1 MNKSFLLGNST
12 IKIHRT
18 LSLKG
23 SITDAHVGRGMA
35 DDLTSTLTAAK
46 LKALCVINDLATSG
60 NKADLVQR
68 LLDSGL
74 GREELGLS
82 VISEEISS
90 DETIEDEVI
99 FSLEDEETIS
109 PETEP
114 EILESKEQ
122 VPVSEVMEAEILDAD
137 LVMVSEE
144 IEKPK
149 PKIKPVESKLSAQQK
164 PTTLIEM
171 VKKPQVAACVLVL
184 IILGAGG
191 WYYFSA
197 QLEPFTADQLRYG
210 DEMTYTISDGDFMAT
225 EGFLDLVLDQIETD
239 DDICK
244 LRMMFDGSGDVS
256 ITDGGT
262 DQLFSQTSNDRL
274 GAVSVRGGQGM
285 SWLSVESVSSYELD
299 SFTIQR
305 HLQSSIPGSNGCS
318 DFPASVSGTADITS
332 TKWTELRER
341 ASLGTKV
348 DWNLNIEDS
357 YQGTLMTYGVG
368 GFFGDLEVLSPGFSL
383 LVQPVELQE
392 LLSNDYIDDGATG
405 SRLGW
410 DWRVLGTEELGST
423 EMWKIVATNKDIQ
436 DYCLGSASMTL
447 WVEEGNP
454 WATRQTVDVVISG
467 SDSNRQGCST
477 TTKLLGDYV
486 LPEGELTMSHTFQKS
501 SLKLGSKALE
511 YGLSYDARPLANELS
526 PDDDDLKEWG
536 ANGIHM
542 PDDSSMRVHNLE
554 TSIQCFDYFQSSA
567 AGATAALDDGGYV
580 WRAIDSNLGT
590 TTQWNVSWIATDET
604 AGWVKFNVTGTPS
617 SENCYFDSKGVYD
630 ESISHNREFIPKVLN
645 ISNIESRLSDSSRF
659 TDLSGANG
667 IFTSSGDYHP
677 ETRVGYLVVVPGSG
691 INSILT
697 NIGDATDGATTVDI
711 SREWDSGG
719 WENRFNLVADA
730 SDGRIVGWNFVK
742 NT

>member
-1 MNKSFLLGNST
+1 MKKSFLLRNST
-12 IKIHRT
+12 IRIHRT

-23 SITDAHVGRGMA
+23 GITDAHMGRGMS

-46 LKALCVINDLATSG
+46 LKALCVLNDLATSG
-60 NKADLVQR
+60 KKSELLQR

-74 GREELGLS
+74 ERDELGLPS
-82 VISEEISS
+82 ISEMA
-90 DETIEDEVI
+90 EDEVT
-99 FSLEDEETIS
+99 FSLEDEDTLT
-109 PETEP
+109 PEIEP
-114 EILESKEQ
+114 EESIQSKRKVKDEIL
-122 VPVSEVMEAEILDAD
+122 EAEILDAD
-137 LVMVSEE
+137 LIDISEE

-149 PKIKPVESKLSAQQK
+149 STIKPVASKQSNIEK
-164 PTTLIEM
+164 PTTLFEM
-171 VKKPQVAACVLVL
+171 IKKPQVAAAVLAL

-191 WYYFSA
+191 WYYFNA

-225 EGFLDLVLDQIETD
+225 EGFLDLVLDQIETE

-244 LRMMFDGSGDVS
+244 LRLMFDGLGDVS

-262 DQLFSQTSNDRL
+262 DQLVSQTSNDRI
-274 GAVSVRGGQGM
+274 GAVGVRGGQGM
-285 SWLSVESVSSYELD
+285 SWLSVEAVSSYDFD

-318 DFPASVSGTADITS
+318 DFPASISGTADITS

-341 ASLGTKV
+341 ESLGTKV

-357 YQGTLMTYGVG
+357 YEGTLMSYGVG
-368 GFFGDLEVLSPGFSL
+368 GLFGDLEVISPGFSL

-392 LLSNDYIDDGATG
+392 LLANDYIDDGATG

-410 DWRVLGTEELGST
+410 DWRVLGTDVLGST
-423 EMWKIVATNKDIQ
+423 DMWKIVATNKDVQ

-454 WATRQTVDVVISG
+454 WATRQEVDVRISG
-467 SDSNRQGCST
+467 SDSGQQDCST
-477 TTKLLGDYV
+477 TSKLLGDYI

-501 SLKLGSKALE
+501 SLKLGNKALE

-526 PDDDDLKEWG
+526 PDEDEMNEWG
-536 ANGIHM
+536 VNGIHM
-542 PDDSSMRVHNLE
+542 PDNSTMRTHNLE
-554 TSIQCFDYFQSSA
+554 TSMQCFDYFLSDA
-567 AGATAALDDGGYV
+567 AGATAALDDSGYI
-580 WRAIDSNLGT
+580 WRAIDTNFGT

-604 AGWVKFNVTGTPS
+604 AGWVKFNVTGAPS
-617 SENCYFDSKGVYD
+617 SENCYFDSKGAYD
-630 ESISHNREFIPKVLN
+630 ESIAHNREFIPEVID
-645 ISNIESRLSDSSRF
+645 ISNLESRLSDSSRF
-659 TDLSGANG
+659 SDLSGTNG
-667 IFTSSGDYHP
+667 IFTSSGEYHP

-697 NIGDATDGATTVDI
+697 NIGDATDGATTVDF
-711 SREWDSGG
+711 SREWDSNG
-719 WENRFNLVADA
+719 WDNRFNLVADA
-730 SDGRIVGWNFVK
+730 TDGRIIGWNYVK
-742 NT
+742 NS

>member
-1 MNKSFLLGNST
+1 MNNPFLLRNST

-23 SITDAHVGRGMA
+23 SVTDAHVGRGMA
-35 DDLTSTLTAAK
+35 DDLTSTLTVAK
-46 LKALCVINDLATSG
+46 LKALCVLNDLATSG
-60 NKADLVQR
+60 KKADLLQR

-74 GREELGLS
+74 DREELGLP
-82 VISEEISS
+82 VISEEKSN
-90 DETIEDEVI
+90 DEAIDDEVI
-99 FSLEDEETIS
+99 FSLEDDDTIT
-109 PETEP
+109 PEAEP
-114 EILESKEQ
+114 EVLESSKEK
-122 VPVSEVMEAEILDAD
+122 PVEEILDAEILDAD
-137 LVMVSEE
+137 LVE
-144 IEKPK
+144 ISKEVEKPK
-149 PKIKPVESKLSAQQK
+149 PTIKPVESKTSTLQK
-164 PTTLIEM
+164 PTTLVEM
-171 VKKPQVAACVLVL
+171 VKRPQVAAAVLVL

-225 EGFLDLVLDQIETD
+225 EGFLDLVLDQIETE

-262 DQLFSQTSNDRL
+262 DQLVSQTSNDRI

-285 SWLSVESVSSYELD
+285 SWLSVEAVSSYDLD

-357 YQGTLMTYGVG
+357 YEGTLMSYGVG
-368 GFFGDLEVLSPGFSL
+368 GFFGDLEVISPGFSL

-392 LLSNDYIDDGATG
+392 LLANDYIDDGATG

-423 EMWKIVATNKDIQ
+423 EMWKIVATNKDVQ

-526 PDDDDLKEWG
+526 PDEDELKEWG

-542 PDDSSMRVHNLE
+542 PDDSTMRAHDLDTSM
-554 TSIQCFDYFQSSA
+554 QCFDYFQSSA
-567 AGATAALDDGGYV
+567 AGATAALDDGGYI
-580 WRAIDSNLGT
+580 WRAIDSNLGV

-617 SENCYFDSKGVYD
+617 SENCDFDSKGAYD

-659 TDLSGANG
+659 TDLSGTNG
-667 IFTSSGDYHP
+667 IFTSSGEYHP

-719 WENRFNLVADA
+719 WDNRFNLVADA
-730 SDGRIVGWNFVK
+730 SDGRIVGWNYVK

>member
-1 MNKSFLLGNST
+1 MNNLFLLRNSM
-12 IKIHRT
+12 IKIHRA

-23 SITDAHVGRGMA
+23 NVTDAHMGRGMA
-35 DDLTSTLTAAK
+35 DDLTSTLTVAK
-46 LKALCVINDLATSG
+46 LKALCVLNDLGTSG
-60 NKADLVQR
+60 KKSELLQR

-74 GREELGLS
+74 DREELGLPADS
-82 VISEEISS
+82 TVSKDDEAIDEE
-90 DETIEDEVI
+90 VV
-99 FSLEDEETIS
+99 FSLEDDDTIT
-109 PETEP
+109 PDIEP
-114 EILESKEQ
+114 EVSDSIKEKPVEEIL
-122 VPVSEVMEAEILDAD
+122 EAEILDAD
-137 LVMVSEE
+137 LVEISEG

-149 PKIKPVESKLSAQQK
+149 PTIKPVESKTSNPHK
-164 PTTLIEM
+164 PTTLVEM
-171 VKKPQVAACVLVL
+171 VKRPQVAAAVLVL

-225 EGFLDLVLDQIETD
+225 EGFLDLVLDQIETE

-262 DQLFSQTSNDRL
+262 DQLFSQTSNDRV

-285 SWLSVESVSSYELD
+285 SWLSVESVSSYDFD

-357 YQGTLMTYGVG
+357 YEGTLMSYGVG
-368 GFFGDLEVLSPGFSL
+368 GFFGDLEVISPGFSL

-392 LLSNDYIDDGATG
+392 LLANDYIDDGATG

-423 EMWKIVATNKDIQ
+423 EMWKIVATNKDVQ

-526 PDDDDLKEWG
+526 PDENELKEWG

-542 PDDSSMRVHNLE
+542 PDDSTMRTHNLE
-554 TSIQCFDYFQSSA
+554 TSMQCFDYFQSSA
-567 AGATAALDDGGYV
+567 AGATAALDDGGYI
-580 WRAIDSNLGT
+580 WRAIDSNLGA
-590 TTQWNVSWIATDET
+590 TTQWNASWIATDET
-604 AGWVKFNVTGTPS
+604 AGWVKFNVTGIPS
-617 SENCYFDSKGVYD
+617 SENCDFDD
-630 ESISHNREFIPKVLN
+630 LESFLGLPGIISSVFGAQLRK
-645 ISNIESRLSDSSRF
+645 SND
-659 TDLSGANG
+659 
-667 IFTSSGDYHP
+667 
-677 ETRVGYLVVVPGSG
+677 
-691 INSILT
+691 
-697 NIGDATDGATTVDI
+697 
-711 SREWDSGG
+711 
-719 WENRFNLVADA
+719 
-730 SDGRIVGWNFVK
+730 
-742 NT
+742 

>member
-1 MNKSFLLGNST
+1 MNNLFLLRNST
-12 IKIHRT
+12 IKIHRA

-23 SITDAHVGRGMA
+23 NVTDAHMGRGMA
-35 DDLTSTLTAAK
+35 DDLTSTLTVAK
-46 LKALCVINDLATSG
+46 LKALCVLNDLGTSG
-60 NKADLVQR
+60 KKSELLQR

-74 GREELGLS
+74 DREELGLPADSS
-82 VISEEISS
+82 VTKDSEAI
-90 DETIEDEVI
+90 DDEVV
-99 FSLEDEETIS
+99 FSLEDDDTIT
-109 PETEP
+109 PDIEP
-114 EILESKEQ
+114 EVSDSVKQKPVEVIL
-122 VPVSEVMEAEILDAD
+122 EAEILDAD
-137 LVMVSEE
+137 LVEISEE

-149 PKIKPVESKLSAQQK
+149 PTIKPVESKTSNSHK
-164 PTTLIEM
+164 PTTLVEM
-171 VKKPQVAACVLVL
+171 IKRPQVAAAVLVL

-225 EGFLDLVLDQIETD
+225 EGFLDLVLDQIETE

-262 DQLFSQTSNDRL
+262 DQLVSQTSNDRV

-285 SWLSVESVSSYELD
+285 SWLSVEAVSSYDFD

-357 YQGTLMTYGVG
+357 YEGTLMSYGVG
-368 GFFGDLEVLSPGFSL
+368 GFFGDLEVISPGFSL

-392 LLSNDYIDDGATG
+392 LLANDYIDDGATG

-423 EMWKIVATNKDIQ
+423 EMWKIVATNMDVQ

-511 YGLSYDARPLANELS
+511 FGLSYDSRPLANELS
-526 PDDDDLKEWG
+526 PDENELKEWG

-542 PDDSSMRVHNLE
+542 PDDSTMRTHNLD
-554 TSIQCFDYFQSSA
+554 TSMQCFDYFQSSA
-567 AGATAALDDGGYV
+567 AGATAALDDGGYI
-580 WRAIDSNLGT
+580 WRAIDSNLGA
-590 TTQWNVSWIATDET
+590 TTQWNASWIATDET
-604 AGWVKFNVTGTPS
+604 AGWVKFNVTGIPS
-617 SENCYFDSKGVYD
+617 SENCDFDSKGAYD
-630 ESISHNREFIPKVLN
+630 ESISHNREFIPNVLN
-645 ISNIESRLSDSSRF
+645 ISNLESRLSDSSRF
-659 TDLSGANG
+659 TDLSGTNG
-667 IFTSSGDYHP
+667 IFTS
-677 ETRVGYLVVVPGSG
+677 
-691 INSILT
+691 
-697 NIGDATDGATTVDI
+697 
-711 SREWDSGG
+711 
-719 WENRFNLVADA
+719 
-730 SDGRIVGWNFVK
+730 
-742 NT
+742 

>member
-1 MNKSFLLGNST
+1 MKKSFLLRNST

-23 SITDAHVGRGMA
+23 GITDAHMGRGMS

-46 LKALCVINDLATSG
+46 LKALCVLNDLATSG
-60 NKADLVQR
+60 KKSELLQR

-74 GREELGLS
+74 ERDELGLPS
-82 VISEEISS
+82 ISEVA
-90 DETIEDEVI
+90 EDEVT
-99 FSLEDEETIS
+99 FSLEDEDTLT
-109 PETEP
+109 PEIEP
-114 EILESKEQ
+114 EESIQSKRKVKDEIL
-122 VPVSEVMEAEILDAD
+122 EAEILDAD
-137 LVMVSEE
+137 LIDISEE

-149 PKIKPVESKLSAQQK
+149 STIKPVASKQSNIEK
-164 PTTLIEM
+164 PTTLFEM
-171 VKKPQVAACVLVL
+171 IKKPQVAAAVLAL

-191 WYYFSA
+191 WYYFNA

-225 EGFLDLVLDQIETD
+225 EGFLDLVLDQIETE

-244 LRMMFDGSGDVS
+244 LRLMFDGLGDVS

-262 DQLFSQTSNDRL
+262 DQLVSQTSNDRI
-274 GAVSVRGGQGM
+274 GAVGVRGGQGM
-285 SWLSVESVSSYELD
+285 SWLSVEAVSSYDFD

-318 DFPASVSGTADITS
+318 DFPASISGTADITS

-341 ASLGTKV
+341 ESLGTKV

-357 YQGTLMTYGVG
+357 YEGTLMSYGVG
-368 GFFGDLEVLSPGFSL
+368 GLFGDLEVISPGFSL

-392 LLSNDYIDDGATG
+392 LLANDYIDDGATG

-410 DWRVLGTEELGST
+410 DWRVLGTDVLGST
-423 EMWKIVATNKDIQ
+423 DMWKIVATNKDVQ

-454 WATRQTVDVVISG
+454 WATRQEVDVRISG
-467 SDSNRQGCST
+467 SDSGQQDCST
-477 TTKLLGDYV
+477 TSKLLGDYI

-526 PDDDDLKEWG
+526 PDEDEMNEWG
-536 ANGIHM
+536 VNGIHM
-542 PDDSSMRVHNLE
+542 PDNSTMRTHNLE
-554 TSIQCFDYFQSSA
+554 TSMQCFDYFLSDA
-567 AGATAALDDGGYV
+567 AGATAALDDSGYI
-580 WRAIDSNLGT
+580 WRAIDTNFGT

-604 AGWVKFNVTGTPS
+604 AGWVKFNVTGAPS
-617 SENCYFDSKGVYD
+617 SENCYFDSKGAYD
-630 ESISHNREFIPKVLN
+630 ESIAHNREFIPEVID
-645 ISNIESRLSDSSRF
+645 ISNLESRLSDSSRF
-659 TDLSGANG
+659 SDLSGTNG
-667 IFTSSGDYHP
+667 IFTSSGEYHP

-697 NIGDATDGATTVDI
+697 NIGDATDGATTVDF
-711 SREWDSGG
+711 SREWDSNG
-719 WENRFNLVADA
+719 WDNRFNLVADA
-730 SDGRIVGWNFVK
+730 TDGRIIGWNYVK
-742 NT
+742 NS

>member
-1 MNKSFLLGNST
+1 MNNLFLLRNSL
-12 IKIHRT
+12 IKIHRA

-23 SITDAHVGRGMA
+23 GITDAHMGRGMA
-35 DDLTSTLTAAK
+35 DDLTSTLTVAK
-46 LKALCVINDLATSG
+46 LKALCVLNDLATSG
-60 NKADLVQR
+60 KKSELLQR

-74 GREELGLS
+74 DREVLGLS
-82 VISEEISS
+82 VVVEEIL
-90 DETIEDEVI
+90 DDKITEGEVI
-99 FSLEDEETIS
+99 FSLEDDETIT
-109 PETEP
+109 PDIEP
-114 EILESKEQ
+114 EEEL
-122 VPVSEVMEAEILDAD
+122 PVKQKQDQEVLEAEILDAD
-137 LVMVSEE
+137 LVEMSEE
-144 IEKPK
+144 VHKPK
-149 PKIKPVESKLSAQQK
+149 SEIKPVKSKQVNQEK

-171 VKKPQVAACVLVL
+171 VKKPQVAATVLAL

-191 WYYFSA
+191 WYYFNA

-225 EGFLDLVLDQIETD
+225 EGFLDLVLDQIETE
-239 DDICK
+239 DDICR
-244 LRMMFDGSGDVS
+244 LRMLFEGSGDVS
-256 ITDGGT
+256 ISDGGT
-262 DQLFSQTSNDRL
+262 DQLVSQTSNDRV

-285 SWLSVESVSSYELD
+285 SWLSVESLSAYELD

-305 HLQSSIPGSNGCS
+305 HLQSAIPGSNGCS

-348 DWNLNIEDS
+348 DWNLNLEDS
-357 YQGTLMTYGVG
+357 YEGTLMTYGVG
-368 GFFGDLEVLSPGFSL
+368 GFFGDLEVISPGFSL

-392 LLSNDYIDDGATG
+392 LLANDYIDDGATG

-423 EMWKIVATNKDIQ
+423 EMWKIVATNRDVQ

-526 PDDDDLKEWG
+526 PDEEEMKEWG

-542 PDDSSMRVHNLE
+542 PDDSTVRTHNLD
-554 TSIQCFDYFQSSA
+554 TSMQCFDYFQSSA

-580 WRAIDSNLGT
+580 WRAIDTKLGS
-590 TTQWNVSWIATDET
+590 TTQWNISWIATDET
-604 AGWVKFNVTGTPS
+604 AGWVKFNVTGAPS
-617 SENCYFDSKGVYD
+617 SENCDFDSKGVFD

-659 TDLSGANG
+659 SDLSGANG
-667 IFTSSGDYHP
+667 IFTTAGDYHP

-697 NIGDATDGATTVDI
+697 NIGDATDGATTVDF

-719 WENRFNLVADA
+719 WENRFNLVTDA
-730 SDGRIVGWNFVK
+730 TDGRIVGWNYVK
-742 NT
+742 NS

>member
-1 MNKSFLLGNST
+1 MKKSFLLRNST
-12 IKIHRT
+12 IRIHRT

-23 SITDAHVGRGMA
+23 GITDAHMGRGMS

-46 LKALCVINDLATSG
+46 LKALCVLNDLATSG
-60 NKADLVQR
+60 KKSELLQR

-74 GREELGLS
+74 ERDELGLPS
-82 VISEEISS
+82 ISEVA
-90 DETIEDEVI
+90 EDEVT
-99 FSLEDEETIS
+99 FSLEDEDTLT
-109 PETEP
+109 PEIEP
-114 EILESKEQ
+114 EESIQSKRKVKDEIL
-122 VPVSEVMEAEILDAD
+122 EAEILDAD
-137 LVMVSEE
+137 LIDISEE

-149 PKIKPVESKLSAQQK
+149 STIKPVASKQSNIEK
-164 PTTLIEM
+164 PTTLFEM
-171 VKKPQVAACVLVL
+171 IKKPQVAAAVLAL

-191 WYYFSA
+191 WYYFNA

-225 EGFLDLVLDQIETD
+225 EGFLDLVLDQIETE

-244 LRMMFDGSGDVS
+244 LRLMFDGLGDVS

-262 DQLFSQTSNDRL
+262 DQLVSQTSNDRI
-274 GAVSVRGGQGM
+274 GAVGVRGGQGM
-285 SWLSVESVSSYELD
+285 SWLSVEAVSSYDFD

-318 DFPASVSGTADITS
+318 DFPASISGTADITS

-341 ASLGTKV
+341 ESLGTKV

-357 YQGTLMTYGVG
+357 YEGTLMSYGVG
-368 GFFGDLEVLSPGFSL
+368 GLFGDLEVISPGFSL

-392 LLSNDYIDDGATG
+392 LLANDYIDDGATG

-410 DWRVLGTEELGST
+410 DWRVLGTDVLGST
-423 EMWKIVATNKDIQ
+423 DMWKIVATNKDVQ

-454 WATRQTVDVVISG
+454 WATRQEVDVRISG
-467 SDSNRQGCST
+467 SDSGQQDCST
-477 TTKLLGDYV
+477 TSKLLGDYI

-511 YGLSYDARPLANELS
+511 YGLSYDARPLENELS
-526 PDDDDLKEWG
+526 PDEDEMNEWG
-536 ANGIHM
+536 VNGIHM
-542 PDDSSMRVHNLE
+542 PDNSAMRTHNLE
-554 TSIQCFDYFQSSA
+554 TSMQCFDYFLSDA
-567 AGATAALDDGGYV
+567 AGATAALDDSGYI
-580 WRAIDSNLGT
+580 WRAIDTNFGT

-604 AGWVKFNVTGTPS
+604 AGWVKFNVTGAPS
-617 SENCYFDSKGVYD
+617 SENCYFDSKGAYD
-630 ESISHNREFIPKVLN
+630 ESIAHNREFIPEVID
-645 ISNIESRLSDSSRF
+645 ISNLESRLSDSSRF
-659 TDLSGANG
+659 SDLSGTNG
-667 IFTSSGDYHP
+667 IFTSSGEYHP

-697 NIGDATDGATTVDI
+697 NIGDATDGATTVDF
-711 SREWDSGG
+711 SREWDSNG
-719 WENRFNLVADA
+719 WDNRFNLVADA
-730 SDGRIVGWNFVK
+730 TDGRIIGWNYVK
-742 NT
+742 NS

>member
-1 MNKSFLLGNST
+1 M
-12 IKIHRT
+12 IKIHRA

-23 SITDAHVGRGMA
+23 NVTDAHMGRGMA
-35 DDLTSTLTAAK
+35 DDLTSTLTVAK
-46 LKALCVINDLATSG
+46 LKALCVLNDLGTSG
-60 NKADLVQR
+60 KKSELLQR

-74 GREELGLS
+74 DREELGLPADS
-82 VISEEISS
+82 TVSKD
-90 DETIEDEVI
+90 DEAIDDEVI
-99 FSLEDEETIS
+99 FSLEDDDTIT
-109 PETEP
+109 PDIEP
-114 EILESKEQ
+114 EVSDSVKEKPVEEIL
-122 VPVSEVMEAEILDAD
+122 EAEILDAD
-137 LVMVSEE
+137 LVEISEE
-144 IEKPK
+144 IEKLK
-149 PKIKPVESKLSAQQK
+149 PSIKPVESKTSNSHK
-164 PTTLIEM
+164 PTTLVEM
-171 VKKPQVAACVLVL
+171 VKRPQVAAAVLVL

-225 EGFLDLVLDQIETD
+225 EGFLDLVLDQIETE

-262 DQLFSQTSNDRL
+262 DQLVSQTSNDRV

-285 SWLSVESVSSYELD
+285 SWLSVESVSSYDFD

-348 DWNLNIEDS
+348 DWNLNVEDS
-357 YQGTLMTYGVG
+357 YEGTLMSYGVG
-368 GFFGDLEVLSPGFSL
+368 GFFGDLEVISPGFSL

-392 LLSNDYIDDGATG
+392 LLANDYIDDGATG

-423 EMWKIVATNKDIQ
+423 EMWKIVATNKDVQ

-526 PDDDDLKEWG
+526 PDENELKEWG

-542 PDDSSMRVHNLE
+542 PDDSTMRTHNLE
-554 TSIQCFDYFQSSA
+554 TSMQCFDYFQSSA
-567 AGATAALDDGGYV
+567 AGATAALDDEGYV

-604 AGWVKFNVTGTPS
+604 AGWVKFNVTGIPS
-617 SENCYFDSKGVYD
+617 SENCDFDSKGAYD
-630 ESISHNREFIPKVLN
+630 ESISHNREFIPNVLN

-659 TDLSGANG
+659 TDLSGTNG
-667 IFTSSGDYHP
+667 IFTSSGEYHP

-711 SREWDSGG
+711 SREWDSSG
-719 WENRFNLVADA
+719 WDNRFNLVADA
-730 SDGRIVGWNFVK
+730 SDGRIVGWNYVK

>member
-1 MNKSFLLGNST
+1 MKKSFLLRNST
-12 IKIHRT
+12 IRIHRT

-23 SITDAHVGRGMA
+23 GITDAHMGRGMS

-46 LKALCVINDLATSG
+46 LKALCVLNDLATSG
-60 NKADLVQR
+60 KKSELLQR

-74 GREELGLS
+74 ERDELGLPS
-82 VISEEISS
+82 ISEVA
-90 DETIEDEVI
+90 EDEVT
-99 FSLEDEETIS
+99 FSLEDEDTLT
-109 PETEP
+109 PEIEP
-114 EILESKEQ
+114 EESIQSKRKVKDEIL
-122 VPVSEVMEAEILDAD
+122 EAEILDAD
-137 LVMVSEE
+137 LIDISEE

-149 PKIKPVESKLSAQQK
+149 STIKPVASKQSNIEK
-164 PTTLIEM
+164 PTTLFEM
-171 VKKPQVAACVLVL
+171 IKKPQVAAAVLAL

-191 WYYFSA
+191 WYYFNA

-225 EGFLDLVLDQIETD
+225 EGFLDLVLDQIETE

-244 LRMMFDGSGDVS
+244 LRLMFDGLGDVS

-262 DQLFSQTSNDRL
+262 DQLVSQTSNDRI
-274 GAVSVRGGQGM
+274 GAVGVRGGQGM
-285 SWLSVESVSSYELD
+285 SWLSVEAVSSYDFD

-318 DFPASVSGTADITS
+318 DFPASISGTADITS

-341 ASLGTKV
+341 ESLGTKV

-357 YQGTLMTYGVG
+357 YEGTLMSYGVG
-368 GFFGDLEVLSPGFSL
+368 GLFGDLEVISPGFSL

-392 LLSNDYIDDGATG
+392 LLANDYIDDGATG

-410 DWRVLGTEELGST
+410 DWRVLGTDVLGST
-423 EMWKIVATNKDIQ
+423 DMWKIVATNKDVQ

-454 WATRQTVDVVISG
+454 WATRQEVDVRISG
-467 SDSNRQGCST
+467 SDSGQQDCST
-477 TTKLLGDYV
+477 TSKLLGDYI

-501 SLKLGSKALE
+501 SLKLGNKALE

-526 PDDDDLKEWG
+526 PDEDEMNEWG
-536 ANGIHM
+536 VNGIHM
-542 PDDSSMRVHNLE
+542 PDNSTMRTHNLE
-554 TSIQCFDYFQSSA
+554 TSMQCFDYFLSDA
-567 AGATAALDDGGYV
+567 AGATAALDDSGYI
-580 WRAIDSNLGT
+580 WRAIDTNFGT

-604 AGWVKFNVTGTPS
+604 AGWVKFNVTGAPS
-617 SENCYFDSKGVYD
+617 SENCYFDSKGAYD
-630 ESISHNREFIPKVLN
+630 ESIAHNREFIPEVID
-645 ISNIESRLSDSSRF
+645 ISNLESRLSDSNRF
-659 TDLSGANG
+659 SDLSGTNG
-667 IFTSSGDYHP
+667 IFTSSGEYHP

-697 NIGDATDGATTVDI
+697 NIGDATDGATTVDF
-711 SREWDSGG
+711 SREWDSNG
-719 WENRFNLVADA
+719 WDNRFNLVADA
-730 SDGRIVGWNFVK
+730 TDGRIIGWNYVK
-742 NT
+742 NS

>member
-1 MNKSFLLGNST
+1 
-12 IKIHRT
+12 
-18 LSLKG
+18 LKG
-23 SITDAHVGRGMA
+23 GVPDAYMGRGMS
-35 DDLTSTLTAAK
+35 DDLASTLTVAK
-46 LKALCVINDLATSG
+46 LKALCVLNDLVTSG
-60 NKADLVQR
+60 KKSDLLQR

-82 VISEEISS
+82 ELSAAVEVEQTVEE
-90 DETIEDEVI
+90 EVI
-99 FSLEDEETIS
+99 FSLEDDDTLTPDI
-109 PETEP
+109 EP
-114 EILESKEQ
+114 EESISSKEN
-122 VPVSEVMEAEILDAD
+122 STEEILEAEILDAD
-137 LVMVSEE
+137 LVEIDAVSE
-144 IEKPK
+144 KPE
-149 PKIKPVESKLSAQQK
+149 PAIKPVASKQLTQEN
-164 PTTLIEM
+164 PTTLVEM
-171 VKKPQVAACVLVL
+171 VKKPQVAAAVIVL

-191 WYYFSA
+191 WYYFNA

-225 EGFLDLVLDQIETD
+225 EGFLDLVLDQIETE

-244 LRMMFDGSGDVS
+244 LRLMFDGSGDLS

-262 DQLFSQTSNDRL
+262 DQLISQTSNDRV
-274 GAVSVRGGQGM
+274 GAVGVRGGQGM
-285 SWLSVESVSSYELD
+285 SWLSVESVSSYDLD

-305 HLQSSIPGSNGCS
+305 HLRSSIPGSNGCS

-341 ASLGTKV
+341 ASLGTKI

-357 YQGTLMTYGVG
+357 YEGTLMTYGVG
-368 GFFGDLEVLSPGFSL
+368 GFFGDLEVISPGLSL

-392 LLSNDYIDDGATG
+392 LLANDYIDDGATG

-423 EMWKIVATNKDIQ
+423 EMWKIVATNKDVQ

-511 YGLSYDARPLANELS
+511 FGLSYDARPLANELS
-526 PDDDDLKEWG
+526 PDEEDLKEWG

-542 PDDSSMRVHNLE
+542 PDDSSMRTHNLE
-554 TSIQCFDYFQSSA
+554 TSMQCFDYFQSSA
-567 AGATAALDDGGYV
+567 AGASAALDDGGYI
-580 WRAIDSNLGT
+580 WRAIDTNLGS
-590 TTQWNVSWIATDET
+590 TTQWNASWIATDET
-604 AGWVKFNVTGTPS
+604 AGWVKFNVTGEPS
-617 SENCYFDSKGVYD
+617 SENCYFDSKGAYD
-630 ESISHNREFIPKVLN
+630 DSISHNREFIPKVIN
-645 ISNIESRLSDSSRF
+645 ISKLESRLSDSSRYS
-659 TDLSGANG
+659 DLSGTNG
-667 IFTSSGDYHP
+667 IFTSSGEYHP

-711 SREWDSGG
+711 SREWDSNG
-719 WENRFNLVADA
+719 WDNRFNLVADA
-730 SDGRIVGWNFVK
+730 SDGRIVGWNYVK
-742 NT
+742 NS

>member
-1 MNKSFLLGNST
+1 MKKSFLLRNST
-12 IKIHRT
+12 IRIHRT

-23 SITDAHVGRGMA
+23 GITDAHMGRGMS

-46 LKALCVINDLATSG
+46 LKALCVLNDLATSG
-60 NKADLVQR
+60 KKSELLQR

-74 GREELGLS
+74 ERDELGLPS
-82 VISEEISS
+82 ISEVA
-90 DETIEDEVI
+90 EDEVT
-99 FSLEDEETIS
+99 FSLEDEDTLT
-109 PETEP
+109 PEIEP
-114 EILESKEQ
+114 EESIQSKRKVKDEIL
-122 VPVSEVMEAEILDAD
+122 EAEILDAD
-137 LVMVSEE
+137 LIDISEE

-149 PKIKPVESKLSAQQK
+149 STIKPVASKQSNIEK
-164 PTTLIEM
+164 PTTLFEM
-171 VKKPQVAACVLVL
+171 IKKPQVAAAVLAL

-191 WYYFSA
+191 WYYFNA

-225 EGFLDLVLDQIETD
+225 EGFLDLVLDQIETE

-244 LRMMFDGSGDVS
+244 LRLMFDGLGDVS

-262 DQLFSQTSNDRL
+262 DQLVSQTSNDRI
-274 GAVSVRGGQGM
+274 GAVGVRGGQGM
-285 SWLSVESVSSYELD
+285 SWLSVEAVSSYDFD

-318 DFPASVSGTADITS
+318 DFPASISGTADITS

-341 ASLGTKV
+341 ESLGTKV

-357 YQGTLMTYGVG
+357 YEGTLMSYGVG
-368 GFFGDLEVLSPGFSL
+368 GLFGDLEVISPGFSL

-392 LLSNDYIDDGATG
+392 LLANDYIDDGATG

-410 DWRVLGTEELGST
+410 DWRVLGTDVLGST
-423 EMWKIVATNKDIQ
+423 DMWKIVATNKDVQ

-454 WATRQTVDVVISG
+454 WATRQEVDVRISG
-467 SDSNRQGCST
+467 SDSGQQDCST
-477 TTKLLGDYV
+477 TSKLLGDYI

-526 PDDDDLKEWG
+526 PDEDEMKEWG
-536 ANGIHM
+536 VNGIHM
-542 PDDSSMRVHNLE
+542 PDNSTMRTHNLE
-554 TSIQCFDYFQSSA
+554 TSMQCFDYFLSDA
-567 AGATAALDDGGYV
+567 AGATAALDDSGYI
-580 WRAIDSNLGT
+580 WRAIDTNLGT

-604 AGWVKFNVTGTPS
+604 AGWVKFNVTGAPS
-617 SENCYFDSKGVYD
+617 SENCYFDSKGAYD
-630 ESISHNREFIPKVLN
+630 ESIAHNREFIPEVID
-645 ISNIESRLSDSSRF
+645 ISNLESRLSDSSRF
-659 TDLSGANG
+659 SDLSGTNG
-667 IFTSSGDYHP
+667 IFTSSGEYHP

-697 NIGDATDGATTVDI
+697 NIGDATDGATTVDF
-711 SREWDSGG
+711 SREWDSNG
-719 WENRFNLVADA
+719 WDNRFNLVADA
-730 SDGRIVGWNFVK
+730 TDGRIIGWNYVK
-742 NT
+742 NS